1 LAGAHADSP
10 LINDRADLVSYFE
23 RGCKPPVKWRIGTE
37 HEKFA
42 YRRDDFR
49 PLPYEGEVGIKAI
62 LERLQRYGWAPVLE
76 GENVIAL
83 TLDGQAVT
91 LEPSGAI
98 ELSGAPVENLHQT
111 CHEVNTHLTQ
121 VKEIGT
127 ELDIGFLGLGY
138 HPKWQ
143 HDDMPL
149 MPKGRYGIMS
159 RYMPTRG
166 SLGLDMMFRTCTV
179 QVNLDYASEA
189 DMVKKLRL
197 ALRLQPIAT
206 ALFANSPFKEG
217 KPNGFLSYRSFV
229 WTDTDPDRTGF
240 LRFAFEDGMGFERY
254 TDYALDVPMYF
265 VHRGEAYVDVAGR
278 SFRDF
283 LDGKLEELPGERPTL
298 QDWED
303 HVSTAFPEV
312 RLKHFLE
319 LRGADGGPW
328 GRLCALPALW
338 VGLLYEASA
347 LDAAYELSKD
357 WTHAEVVALHED
369 VTRRA
374 LQAEFRGRRV
384 QEIAREV
391 INISSQG
398 LRRRGVRDSMGDNE
412 DHFLNPLRAI
422 AESGVT
428 PAEELLEAYET
439 RWGKSVDP
447 AFEEYAY

>member
-1 LAGAHADSP
+1 MHADSP

-23 RGCKPPVKWRIGTE
+23 GGSKPIVDWRIGTE

-42 YRRDDFR
+42 YRRKDFR
-49 PLPYEGEVGIKAI
+49 PLPYGGEIGIHAI
-62 LERLQRYGWAPVLE
+62 LDRLQRFGWAPIFE
-76 GENVIAL
+76 RENIIAL
-83 TLDGQAVT
+83 TLDRQAVT

-98 ELSGAPVENLHQT
+98 ELSGAPVENVHQT
-111 CHEVNTHLTQ
+111 CHEVNTHLAQ
-121 VKEIGT
+121 VKEIGA

-138 HPKWQ
+138 HPKWR

-166 SLGLDMMFRTCTV
+166 SLGLDMMLRTCTV

-189 DMVKKLRL
+189 DMVKKLQV

-217 KPNGFLSYRSFV
+217 KPSGFLSYRSHV

-240 LRFAFEDGMGFERY
+240 LPFAFEDGMGFERY
-254 TDYALDVPMYF
+254 TDYLLDVPMYF
-265 VHRGEAYVDVAGR
+265 VHRGEEYVDVAGC

-283 LDGKLEELPGERPTL
+283 MNGKLEKLPGERPTL

-312 RLKHFLE
+312 RLKRFLE

-338 VGLLYEASA
+338 VGLLYEISA
-347 LDAAYELSKD
+347 LDSAYEMTKD
-357 WTHAEVVALHED
+357 WSYSEVVALHED

-374 LQAEFRGRRV
+374 LKAEFRGRSV
-384 QEIAREV
+384 QEIARDM

-398 LRRRGVRDSMGDNE
+398 LRRRSVRDSIGDNE
-412 DHFLNPLRAI
+412 DHFLNPIRAI
-422 AESGVT
+422 AETGVT
-428 PAEELLEAYET
+428 PAQELLEAYET
-439 RWGKSVDP
+439 QWGNVIDP
-447 AFEEYAY
+447 VFVEYAY

>member
-1 LAGAHADSP
+1 MVGAFTDSP
-10 LINDRADLVSYFE
+10 LIKDRADLVSYFE
-23 RGCKPPVKWRIGTE
+23 RGSKPSVDWRIGTE

-42 YRRDDFR
+42 YRRADFR
-49 PLPYEGEVGIKAI
+49 PLPYDGKIGIRAI
-62 LERLQRYGWAPVLE
+62 LERLQGYGWAPVLE
-76 GENVIAL
+76 GENIIAL

-91 LEPSGAI
+91 LEPSGAV

-111 CHEVNTHLTQ
+111 CREVNTHLAQ
-121 VKEIGT
+121 VKKIGD
-127 ELDIGFLGLGY
+127 ELGIGFFGLGY
-138 HPKWQ
+138 HPKWR

-189 DMVKKLRL
+189 DMVKKLQV

-217 KPNGFLSYRSFV
+217 KPNGFLSYRSYV

-240 LRFAFEDGMGFERY
+240 LPFAFEDGMGFERY
-254 TDYALDVPMYF
+254 TDYVLDVPMYF
-265 VHRGEAYVDVAGR
+265 IHRGEEYVDVAGC

-283 LDGKLEELPGERPTL
+283 MEGKLEKLPGERPTL

-312 RLKHFLE
+312 RLKRFLE

-338 VGLLYEASA
+338 VGLLYETSA
-347 LDAAYELSKD
+347 LDAAYEMTKD
-357 WTHAEVVALHED
+357 WSHSEVVALHED

-374 LQAEFRGRRV
+374 LKAEFRGHPV
-384 QEIAREV
+384 QAIAREV

-398 LRRRGVRDSMGDNE
+398 LRGRGVLDSIGDNE

-422 AESGVT
+422 AETGVT
-428 PAEELLEAYET
+428 PAEELLEAYEA
-439 RWGKSVDP
+439 RWGSSIDP
-447 AFEEYAY
+447 VFEEYAY